1 MIRFL
6 LVLIGLIALVLAF
19 GWYKIQSLPDWYET
33 DNKAQEKVVNDLS
46 NQISRQGVGGFL
58 AGKFAD
64 VMDGKLQLNQT
75 EFNALLLASLRN
87 SRDGQRLLRVSDD
100 VRATITKQH
109 LEIGA
114 VIDLDKL
121 SVEDPD
127 LGRKVRKL
135 VHYLPLW
142 EKSSVYIAVLGEPIA
157 RHGELAITENLSLK
171 IGAIP
176 VGNQVLRQLGVPLEE
191 ISRKSLPLRYLSVQD
206 VQLSEQQIAMA
217 VLPRF

>member
-6 LVLIGLIALVLAF
+6 LVLIGLLALVIVF
-19 GWYKIQSLPDWYET
+19 GWYKIQSLPDWYEA
-33 DNKAQEKVVNDLS
+33 DNKAQEKVVDDLS
-46 NQISRQGVGGFL
+46 KQISRQGVGGFL

-75 EFNALLLASLRN
+75 EFNALLLASLRK
-87 SRDGQRLLRVSDD
+87 SRDGQRLLRISDD
-100 VRATITKQH
+100 IRAIITKQH

-121 SVEDPD
+121 SNEDPE

-142 EKSSVYIAVLGEPIA
+142 EKNSVYIAVLGEPIA

-176 VGNQVLRQLGVPLEE
+176 ISNQVLKQLGVPLEE
-191 ISRKSLPLRYLSVQD
+191 ISRKSLPLRYLSVQQ
-206 VQLSEQQIAMA
+206 VQLSDQNLAMA

>member
-1 MIRFL
+1 MMRFL
-6 LVLIGLIALVLAF
+6 LILLGLIVLVLAF

-33 DNKAQEKVVNDLS
+33 NNQAHEKVVNDLS
-46 NQISRQGVGGFL
+46 KQISQQGVGGFL

-75 EFNALLLASLRN
+75 EFNALLLASLQN
-87 SRDGQRLLRVSDD
+87 SRDGKRLLRVSDD
-100 VRATITKQH
+100 VRAIITKEN

-121 SVEDPD
+121 SSEDPE
-127 LGRKVRKL
+127 LGKKVRKL

-142 EKSSVYIAVLGEPIA
+142 EKNSVYIAVLGEPIA
-157 RHGELAITENLSLK
+157 RQGELAITDNLSLK

-176 VGNQVLRQLGVPLEE
+176 IGNNVLRQLGVPLEE
-191 ISRKSLPLRYLSVQD
+191 IARKSLPLRYLSVQD
-206 VQLSEQQIAMA
+206 VQLSEQQIAMS